1 MVCSV
6 GCLFGWWLVE
16 FESGFVHYGNEIS
29 LFSGFDK
36 LMGIGYCDC
45 ESALTR
51 KLWVVE
57 FTAFNDILIGN
68 RLLRAIQMARIQS
81 VENFN

>member
-51 KLWVVE
+51 KL
-57 FTAFNDILIGN
+57 
-68 RLLRAIQMARIQS
+68 
-81 VENFN
+81 